1 MASDHINYENVA
13 WHKAH
18 PFTAEDEES
27 NKEVIIAKV
36 TAMIVLFS
44 VSTICGLAPFK
55 LSKWFK
61 WGDNQQKTGA
71 GTVISLMLAFGGG
84 VLLSTTFCHLLPDV
98 EENIANLVEAGSLPE
113 LSFALAPVLLCSGFF
128 IIYLIE
134 ELVHFYLHHREHKLQ
149 KRAKTAEEAFERG
162 ITARNSILI
171 KEANGD
177 EKSDAMLNGVVSP
190 RLEDIT
196 EDEHARKQREMQ
208 EHHDRF
214 HHNPDMPHDHIPHF
228 TDDDDSVVA
237 SLRGL
242 LIVLAL
248 SIHELFEGLAVGLEP
263 TATQVW
269 YMFGAVSAHKY
280 VIAFCIGVELVVN
293 KTKTWLAIV
302 YILIYSVVSALG
314 IAIGTILVNGT
325 NSDDMETVSAIM
337 QGLAAGTLLYV
348 VFFEILCKDKTGLK
362 QFAAVLIGF
371 IFIFVLQILSK
382 SSYLHQICSLFMNK
396 STFSRVWVTQRVM
409 NHVVNGFLF
418 ELPSFHFQA
427 FFIPFLRKNSNNG
440 PVA

>member
-1 MASDHINYENVA
+1 MDSNTNFEDVA
-13 WHKAH
+13 WRKAH
-18 PFTAEDEES
+18 LFAADDEEN
-27 NKEVIIAKV
+27 NKQVIIAKV
-36 TAMIVLFS
+36 TAMVVLFS

-55 LSKWFK
+55 LSQWFN
-61 WGDNQQKTGA
+61 WGDNTKKT
-71 GTVISLMLAFGGG
+71 TSSVVVSLLLGFGGG

-98 EENIANLVEAGSLPE
+98 EENIAALIEAGSLPD
-113 LSFALAPVLLCSGFF
+113 LPFSLAPVLLCGGFF
-128 IIYLIE
+128 IIYIIE
-134 ELVHFYLHHREHKLQ
+134 ELVHFYLHHREAKIE

-162 ITARNSILI
+162 LSARTSYLV
-171 KEANGD
+171 KESNKEDIDNGV
-177 EKSDAMLNGVVSP
+177 LNGVIAPKV
-190 RLEDIT
+190 EDIT
-196 EDEHARKQREMQ
+196 EDELARKQRELK
-208 EHHDRF
+208 EHHDKF

-228 TDDDDSVVA
+228 ADDDDTVVA
-237 SLRGL
+237 SIRGL

-314 IAIGTILVNGT
+314 IGIGTILVNGT
-325 NSDDMETVSAIM
+325 NSDDMETISAIL

-362 QFAAVLIGF
+362 QFFAVLIGF

-382 SSYLHQICSLFMNK
+382 FKL
-396 STFSRVWVTQRVM
+396 
-409 NHVVNGFLF
+409 
-418 ELPSFHFQA
+418 
-427 FFIPFLRKNSNNG
+427 
-440 PVA
+440 